1 MNFFIIIIL
10 SLLCSLTF
18 IRVLL
23 FSINVGLPLSATIC
37 EDPKSTDT
45 MKKYFGIL
53 QKRYFCAITLSFL
66 LFIVYTIIVN
76 KIIKGYLGWYFLFTF
91 IFSVIVSAFNKP
103 TEKNTDKVWK
113 RAWKLEAR
121 VHIKSERER
130 RERILDFKNVKSIDF
145 SEEDEEDITDD
156 LEKEK

>member
-1 MNFFIIIIL
+1 MQFFIIIIF

-37 EDPKSTDT
+37 EDSKSTDT

-53 QKRYFCAITLSFL
+53 QKRYFYTITLTFL

-76 KIIKGYLGWYFLFTF
+76 KIIKGYLGWYLLFTF
-91 IFSVIVSAFNKP
+91 IFSAIVSTFNKP
-103 TEKNTDKVWK
+103 TDKNTDKVWK
-113 RAWKLEAR
+113 QAWKLEAR
-121 VHIKSERER
+121 THIKENKKEQNFIVQYGRLPMNLE
-130 RERILDFKNVKSIDF
+130 EVLTVGILNLMF
-145 SEEDEEDITDD
+145 
-156 LEKEK
+156 